1 MRQNS
6 WAVICP
12 ENAAPG
18 LWKTWLKER
27 CVAIGWPPSRHHLQ
41 GAATKSSWRRARER
55 ALKVRKGDIIIPYL
69 LPNRFG
75 IPGEVV
81 QVAIRDDEWNP
92 TVPKG
97 GYANNPAEP
106 ELGRRINVRWLSW
119 GVPGTNQVAVVPK
132 NKRTAGGEVKQTI
145 EFVRPKRRERFMNII
160 SDPANWKLYRPSHAG
175 SKPVGRTAERAL
187 KRQGSG
193 GASNEPDSA
202 FGGSKLYVERSRK
215 ALPILVRHAKAE
227 KKLSYSDLAA
237 ELEMSNPRNLNYV
250 LGHIGREIQK
260 LARLWKTEIP
270 PIQCLVV
277 NKSTGLPGE
286 GIGWFI
292 SQLDDFKKRS
302 PLERKQILEIEL
314 VKVFNYRQWDEV
326 LSAFELE
333 PIQPQP
339 VIAILKSKAARNGG
353 VGETE
358 DHRRLKEYV
367 ARTPQILGLSG
378 FGKGETEFVFPS
390 ADRIDVMFQQGQEW
404 VGVEVKGA
412 TSDDGDLVRGLFQCV
427 KYVALLEANL
437 KSDLKKG
444 SIRVVLVS
452 TRKLSAPVRE
462 LKSILGVE
470 VLDGITVPT

>member
-1 MRQNS
+1 MAQNV

-18 LWKTWLKER
+18 LWRTWLKEG
-27 CVAIGWPPSRHHLQ
+27 CVAIGWPPSHHHLR
-41 GAATKSSWRRARER
+41 GSTTKSGWRKARER
-55 ALKVRKGDIIIPYL
+55 ASKVRRGDIVIPYL

-75 IPGEVV
+75 VPGKVLR
-81 QVAIRDDEWNP
+81 VAIRDDEWKP

-97 GYANNPAEP
+97 GYANNPTEP
-106 ELGRRINVRWLSW
+106 ELGRRINVKWLSQ
-119 GVPGTNQVAVVPK
+119 GVPGANQVAVVPK
-132 NKRTAGGEVKQTI
+132 NMRTAGGEVKQTI
-145 EFVRPKRRERFMNII
+145 EFVRPKRRQRFMNII
-160 SDPANWKLYRPSHAG
+160 SNPANWRVYGPLHGGGKPAG
-175 SKPVGRTAERAL
+175 HTPEQTL
-187 KRQGSG
+187 KRQGSDS
-193 GASNEPDSA
+193 ASREPDSA
-202 FGGSKLYVERSRK
+202 FGGSKLYVERARK
-215 ALPILVRHAKAE
+215 AFPILVRQAKAGE
-227 KKLSYSDLAA
+227 KLYYSDLAG
-237 ELEMSNPRNLNYV
+237 ELEMPNPRNLNYV

-260 LARLWKTEIP
+260 LAKRWRTEIP

-292 SQLDDFKKRS
+292 SRLEDFKKRS
-302 PLERKQILEIEL
+302 PQERRQILEIEL

-326 LSAFELE
+326 LSAFGLE
-333 PIQPQP
+333 ALQPQP
-339 VIAILKSKAARNGG
+339 AIATLKSKAARYGG

-358 DHRRLKEYV
+358 DHRRLKEYI
-367 ARTPQILGLSG
+367 ARTPKILGLSG
-378 FGKGETEFVFPS
+378 CGQGTTEFVFPS
-390 ADRIDVMFQQGQEW
+390 ADRIDVLFQQGQEW

-452 TRKLSAPVRE
+452 ARKLPAPVRE